1 MITVPDRIL
10 AMVHEISEYLDSQ
23 DEDDVRIE
31 LTSKSIYIQRRDE
44 IRSKGQRGFGR

>member
-10 AMVHEISEYLDSQ
+10 AMIQEVREYLDSQ
-23 DEDDVRIE
+23 DHDDIRVEI
-31 LTSKSIYIQRRDE
+31 TSKSVYVQRRDE

>member
-10 AMVHEISEYLDSQ
+10 AMVHEVREYLDSQ
-23 DEDDVRIE
+23 EQDDIRIE
-31 LTSKSIYIQRRDE
+31 ITSKSIYIQRRDE